1 MSNSIALIDTTTYGA
16 CSAGVARVNENHG
29 DPSKFCLIGDILPK
43 LVKRPVCVSCPLL
56 APSNRYPV
64 TYTAK
69 VLHGDGAS
77 GVLRFL
83 HEPFADQVIGV
94 LLVTSLFARNFLEF
108 SLCCLR
114 LFPLKVAAT
123 MGIDPAFGLNNVPTV
138 NDSVTVRC
146 DIDNSQVYTQCFGN
160 RFGFWNLHFAGRGKI
175 KAAFMNAQITLAP
188 HSNQQFPLTFPANKW
203 DARPP
208 SNGPDRYLRF
218 VQLPRQNTVVVGD
231 CAMRSKNTHY
241 LMVNLIR
248 ISHFCDAAHNNL
260 SGQGENITNCLVCQ
274 VVKRKLTKRM
284 GVPGFLADYIAG
296 IVGNFQRLQ
305 KGNSLVGIWEKF
317 NLCCQFHI

>member
-1 MSNSIALIDTTTYGA
+1 MVRDHRLVDNSPGRDVHCRVCICRCRVTTRYTGEKRLSNSIALIDTTTYGA

-208 SNGPDRYLRF
+208 SNGQID
-218 VQLPRQNTVVVGD
+218 TSD
-231 CAMRSKNTHY
+231 S
-241 LMVNLIR
+241 
-248 ISHFCDAAHNNL
+248 S
-260 SGQGENITNCLVCQ
+260 
-274 VVKRKLTKRM
+274 
-284 GVPGFLADYIAG
+284 
-296 IVGNFQRLQ
+296 NFQDRIRL
-305 KGNSLVGIWEKF
+305 S
-317 NLCCQFHI
+317 